1 MSQFVRVIDH
11 SIIDFFV
18 QQAED
23 SRYCRDQ
30 FLKDSPYL
38 LGDGELDCLFGNIP
52 EKSSNRI
59 VVAEAF
65 CNGKDIILQTAQ
77 CGGNLRCK
85 AGALALAESQIGLA
99 ILEYDFKSPASR
111 IYPPCLEEI
120 HSDMTGCFLMF
131 QEQSDCYSFIFS

>member
-52 EKSSNRI
+52 EKSSNRL

-65 CNGKDIILQTAQ
+65 CNGKDIILQTTQ

-85 AGALALAESQIGLA
+85 AGALALAESQLSA
-99 ILEYDFKSPASR
+99 N
-111 IYPPCLEEI
+111 
-120 HSDMTGCFLMF
+120 T
-131 QEQSDCYSFIFS
+131 

>member
-23 SRYCRDQ
+23 SRYCRDNL
-30 FLKDSPYL
+30 LKDSPYL
-38 LGDGELDCLFGNIP
+38 LCNGELDCLFGNIP
-52 EKSSNRI
+52 EKSSNRL

-77 CGGNLRCK
+77 CGGGNLRGK
-85 AGALALAESQIGLA
+85 ASALALAESQLSA
-99 ILEYDFKSPASR
+99 N
-111 IYPPCLEEI
+111 
-120 HSDMTGCFLMF
+120 T
-131 QEQSDCYSFIFS
+131 

>member
-23 SRYCRDQ
+23 SCYCRDQ

-52 EKSSNRI
+52 EKSSNRL

-77 CGGNLRCK
+77 C
-85 AGALALAESQIGLA
+85 Q
-99 ILEYDFKSPASR
+99 DFP
-111 IYPPCLEEI
+111 
-120 HSDMTGCFLMF
+120 
-131 QEQSDCYSFIFS
+131 

>member
-23 SRYCRDQ
+23 SRYCRDNL
-30 FLKDSPYL
+30 LKDSPYL
-38 LGDGELDCLFGNIP
+38 LCNGELDCLFGNIP
-52 EKSSNRI
+52 EKSSNRL

-77 CGGNLRCK
+77 C
-85 AGALALAESQIGLA
+85 Q
-99 ILEYDFKSPASR
+99 DFP
-111 IYPPCLEEI
+111 
-120 HSDMTGCFLMF
+120 
-131 QEQSDCYSFIFS
+131 